1 METLRFGLS
10 EDEMKVYQELN
21 SLVYRYTKKP
31 FWTPAGMFLGTLLV
45 VNLILGFLP
54 KETLVGLLGEWRTE
68 AWGVLGFLIPL
79 SVIAL
84 LLASPII
91 LLHAKRQRRRRTG
104 YYERMLALKEA
115 GKINRVSERFRAADG
130 CIESIRVVGD
140 SFSQAELKLMTNYL
154 IKDNYI
160 YRMYRDDYRDME
172 ATFEKLT
179 GILK

>member
-68 AWGVLGFLIPL
+68 AWGVLGF
-79 SVIAL
+79 
-84 LLASPII
+84 
-91 LLHAKRQRRRRTG
+91 
-104 YYERMLALKEA
+104 
-115 GKINRVSERFRAADG
+115 F
-130 CIESIRVVGD
+130 
-140 SFSQAELKLMTNYL
+140 SFHCL
-154 IKDNYI
+154 
-160 YRMYRDDYRDME
+160 
-172 ATFEKLT
+172 
-179 GILK
+179 

>member
-1 METLRFGLS
+1 MA
-10 EDEMKVYQELN
+10 
-21 SLVYRYTKKP
+21 YR
-31 FWTPAGMFLGTLLV
+31 GMGCLG
-45 VNLILGFLP
+45 I
-54 KETLVGLLGEWRTE
+54 
-68 AWGVLGFLIPL
+68 FLIPL